1 MLFLC
6 LLKRL
11 IKAFELENDG
21 LVDGLVQLDVAG
33 EPQVIVDVL
42 LKLSLQKA
50 DSFIV
55 LARSPQR
62 LSLLGSFTSHFE
74 HFPLIFLAWSLMCL
88 FHLWLSF

>member
-1 MLFLC
+1 MLFLS

-11 IKAFELENDG
+11 TKTFELENDG
-21 LVDGLVQLDVAG
+21 LVDGLVQFDVAR

-42 LKLSLQKA
+42 LELSLQKA

-62 LSLLGSFTSHFE
+62 LCLLWSFTRHFE
-74 HFPLIFLAWSLMCL
+74 HFPLIFLA
-88 FHLWLSF
+88 